1 MARKKLASLLDT
13 PADAQTVDEQN
24 TTDTAAAG
32 APATETTAAAETPA
46 PETPAPAATPRFE
59 DFLRK
64 EARFRDDQIENPG
77 RHARRLQR
85 LRTAPG
91 ERITDNTLIRV
102 AVDLLMTRV
111 DELQGSNEAELRSS
125 LGITD

>member
-13 PADAQTVDEQN
+13 PADAQTVDEQS
-24 TTDTAAAG
+24 TTDTAAAH
-32 APATETTAAAETPA
+32 AAATETTAAA
-46 PETPAPAATPRFE
+46 ETPAPAATPRFE

-64 EARFRDDQIENPG
+64 EARFRDDQIEDLG

-111 DELQGSNEAELRSS
+111 DELRGSNEAELRSS

>member
-1 MARKKLASLLDT
+1 MARKKLTSLLDA
-13 PADAQTVDEQN
+13 PAEPEATEAPVETAAVADEQ
-24 TTDTAAAG
+24 AAPAV
-32 APATETTAAAETPA
+32 PATEEAAPVVS
-46 PETPAPAATPRFE
+46 PRFE

-64 EARFRDDQIENPG
+64 EARFREDQLDELS

-111 DELQGSNEAELRSS
+111 DDLQGSNEDELRSS
-125 LGITD
+125 LGL

>member
-1 MARKKLASLLDT
+1 MARKKLASLLES
-13 PADAQTVDEQN
+13 PADPD
-24 TTDTAAAG
+24 TTQDAAATEATSPA
-32 APATETTAAAETPA
+32 APASEVTEAEEKPAAAS
-46 PETPAPAATPRFE
+46 PRFE

-64 EARFRDDQIENPG
+64 EARFTEDQLDALSK
-77 RHARRLQR
+77 HARRLQR
-85 LRTAPG
+85 MRTAPG

-111 DELQGSNEAELRSS
+111 DELQGSNENELRAS

>member
-1 MARKKLASLLDT
+1 MARKKLASLLEAPAEPDTTQDATATEATT
-13 PADAQTVDEQN
+13 PAAPAEAPTSEVTEPEEKP
-24 TTDTAAAG
+24 AAAS
-32 APATETTAAAETPA
+32 
-46 PETPAPAATPRFE
+46 PRFE

-64 EARFRDDQIENPG
+64 EARFTEDQLDALSK
-77 RHARRLQR
+77 HARRLQR
-85 LRTAPG
+85 MRTAPG

-111 DELQGSNEAELRSS
+111 DELQGSNENELRAS

>member
-1 MARKKLASLLDT
+1 MARKKLASLLES
-13 PADAQTVDEQN
+13 PAE
-24 TTDTAAAG
+24 TDT
-32 APATETTAAAETPA
+32 TQD
-46 PETPAPAATPRFE
+46 PAATEPAAPAPTAEAPASEVTKVEEKPAAASPRFE

-64 EARFRDDQIENPG
+64 EARFTEDQLDALSK
-77 RHARRLQR
+77 HARRLQR
-85 LRTAPG
+85 MRTAPG

-111 DELQGSNEAELRSS
+111 DELQGSNENELRAS

>member
-1 MARKKLASLLDT
+1 MARKKLTSLLDT
-13 PADAQTVDEQN
+13 PAEPEVTE
-24 TTDTAAAG
+24 
-32 APATETTAAAETPA
+32 APAETAAAE
-46 PETPAPAATPRFE
+46 EQVAPAAEEPAPTVSPRFE

-64 EARFRDDQIENPG
+64 EARFREDQLDELS

-111 DELQGSNEAELRSS
+111 DDLQGSNEDELRSS
-125 LGITD
+125 LGL

>member
-1 MARKKLASLLDT
+1 MARKKLTSLLDA
-13 PADAQTVDEQN
+13 PADPEVTEAPAETAAVADEQ
-24 TTDTAAAG
+24 A
-32 APATETTAAAETPA
+32 APAAE
-46 PETPAPAATPRFE
+46 EPAPAVSPRFE

-64 EARFRDDQIENPG
+64 EARFREDQLDELS

-111 DELQGSNEAELRSS
+111 DDLQGSNEDELRSS
-125 LGITD
+125 LGL